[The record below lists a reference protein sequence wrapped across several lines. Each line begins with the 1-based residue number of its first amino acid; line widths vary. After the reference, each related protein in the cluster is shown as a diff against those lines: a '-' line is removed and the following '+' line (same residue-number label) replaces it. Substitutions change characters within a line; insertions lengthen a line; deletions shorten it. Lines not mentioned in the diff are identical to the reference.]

1 MARSAGSRAGDD
13 RPGGWDGMRRLII
26 VSNRLPLSLTRERGE
41 VRFAQSTGGLAT
53 GLAGPHEH
61 LRSLWVG
68 WPGSTEEDLSED
80 ERGRI
85 TRQLADHR
93 AVPVWLDPDDVKRFY
108 EGFST
113 SVLWPL
119 LHYLIDQ
126 LPLHV
131 EDWDTYERVNRRFAE
146 VVAAHHQ
153 PGDLVWVH
161 DYHLM
166 LVPQLVREL
175 VPGARIGFF
184 LHIPFPASEVFRTLP
199 NREQLLEGMLGADLV
214 GFHTAAYVRHFGASL
229 LRILG
234 VAVDV
239 DRVRVG
245 ERTVRL
251 GVFPMGIDAARFAR
265 LAADPEVAS
274 EVSAL
279 RGSGDCAILVAVDR
293 LDYTKGI
300 PRRLLAFETLLRR
313 RPSLHERVRL
323 IQVAVPS
330 RTRIEAYRRFRQS
343 VDAMVGRLNG
353 AFATARWV
361 PVHYIYR
368 GLSERELVTLY
379 RAADV
384 MLVTPLRDGMNLVAK
399 EFIAT
404 RTDEDGVLVLSEFA
418 GASAELA
425 EALQVNPYDVDRTSE
440 IYYNA
445 LTLPVEERR
454 ARMLGLRRRVVAYD
468 VGHWVRSFLGSLE
481 TASGGSEHAG
491 ATLPPAATPPA
502 VVERLRAA
510 THLLLLLDYDG
521 TLVPHASV
529 PELATP
535 DEALLE
541 LLRTLAARPRTNVH
555 VVSGRSRESLDR
567 WLGRLPIGLHADH
580 GFWSRPANGAPWV
593 QRPLPPMEWRER
605 ALAILEQAAAR
616 TPGSLVE
623 HKTVSLAWHYRM
635 ADPEFGAVQANELRL
650 HLTELL
656 SNLPVEIVAG
666 DKMIEVRPHGIH
678 KGIVAAPLVAEMPPD
693 TTIAGLGNDPTD
705 EDLFAALPPEAI
717 TIHVGPGPSRA
728 QVRIANVTAAR
739 RLLAAIVAEAAA

>member
-1 MARSAGSRAGDD
+1 M
-13 RPGGWDGMRRLII
+13 PRLII
-26 VSNRLPLSLTRERGE
+26 VSNRLPLSVIREGGE
-41 VRFAQSTGGLAT
+41 VRLEQSTGGLAT
-53 GLAGPHEH
+53 GLAGPHEQ
-61 LRSLWVG
+61 LGGLWVG
-68 WPGSTEEDLSED
+68 WPGSTEVLSED
-80 ERGRI
+80 ERARI
-85 TRQLADHR
+85 ARQLTEQR
-93 AVPVWLDPDDVKRFY
+93 AVPVWLEPDDVRRFY
-108 EGFST
+108 EGFSNG
-113 SVLWPL
+113 VLWPL
-119 LHYLIDQ
+119 FHYLVDQ
-126 LPLHV
+126 MPLHV
-131 EDWDTYERVNRRFAE
+131 RDWGAYERVNRRFAE
-146 VVAAHHQ
+146 VVAAHHR

-279 RGSGDCAILVAVDR
+279 RGSGECAVLLAIDR

-300 PRRLLAFETLLRR
+300 PRRLLAFDSLLRR
-313 RPSLHERVRL
+313 HPSLRERVRL

-330 RTRIEAYRRFRQS
+330 RTDVGAYRKFRHH
-343 VDAMVGRLNG
+343 VDELVGRLNG
-353 AFATARWV
+353 AFATPHWV

-368 GLSERELVTLY
+368 GLSEREVVALY
-379 RAADV
+379 RATDV

-399 EFIAT
+399 EFVAA

-418 GASAELA
+418 GAAAELA

-440 IYYNA
+440 IYYHA
-445 LTLPVEERR
+445 LTLPAEERR
-454 ARMLGLRRRVVAYD
+454 ARMLGLRRRVTTYD
-468 VGHWVRSFLGSLE
+468 VGHWVRSFLGALEEATGASELADSLPSR
-481 TASGGSEHAG
+481 A
-491 ATLPPAATPPA
+491 ATLPA

-510 THLLLLLDYDG
+510 AHLLLLLDYDG

-529 PELATP
+529 PELATA
-535 DEALLE
+535 DEPLLD
-541 LLRTLAARPRTNVH
+541 LLRTLAARPRTAVH
-555 VVSGRSRESLDR
+555 VVSGRSRESLER

-580 GFWSRPANGAPWV
+580 GFWSRPAGSATWV
-593 QRPLPPMEWRER
+593 PRQLPPMEWRER
-605 ALAILEQAAAR
+605 ALGILEQAAAR

-635 ADPEFGAVQANELRL
+635 ADPEFGAAQANELRL

-666 DKMIEVRPHGIH
+666 DKMIEVRPHGVH
-678 KGIVAAPLVAEMPPD
+678 KGIIVPALLAEMPPD
-693 TTIAGLGNDPTD
+693 TAIAALGNDPTD
-705 EDLFAALPPEAI
+705 EDLFSALPPDAV
-717 TIHVGPGPSRA
+717 TVHVGPAASRA
-728 QVRIANVTAAR
+728 QIRIASVTEAR
-739 RLLAAIVAEAAA
+739 RLLAAIVADSRSHR

>member
-184 LHIPFPASEVFRTLP
+184 LHVPFPAAEVFRTLP
-199 NREQLLEGMLGADLV
+199 DRERLLEGMLGADLV
-214 GFHTAAYVRHFGASL
+214 GFHTAGYMRHFAASL

-234 VAVDV
+234 IAVDV
-239 DRVRVG
+239 DRAQVG

-251 GVFPMGIDAARFAR
+251 GVFPMGIDAGRFAR

-440 IYYNA
+440 IYYHA
-445 LTLPVEERR
+445 LTLPAEERR
-454 ARMLGLRRRVVAYD
+454 ARMLGLRRRVTTYD
-468 VGHWVRSFLGSLE
+468 VEHWVRSFLGALE
-481 TASGGSEHAG
+481 AVDCAG
-491 ATLPPAATPPA
+491 ERPAPPPATTPPA
-502 VVERLRAA
+502 VVDRLRAA
-510 THLLLLLDYDG
+510 PHLLLLLDYDG

-535 DEALLE
+535 DEPLLD
-541 LLRTLAARPRTNVH
+541 LLRTLAARPRTAVH
-555 VVSGRSRESLDR
+555 VVSGRSRESLER

-580 GFWSRPANGAPWV
+580 GFWSRPAGSATWV
-593 QRPLPPMEWRER
+593 PRQLPPMEWRER

-635 ADPEFGAVQANELRL
+635 ADPEFGAAQANELRL

-666 DKMIEVRPHGIH
+666 DKMIEVRPHGVH
-678 KGIVAAPLVAEMPPD
+678 KGVIVPALRAEMPPD
-693 TTIAGLGNDPTD
+693 TTIAALGNDPTD
-705 EDLFAALPPEAI
+705 EDLFAALPPDAV
-717 TIHVGPGPSRA
+717 TVHVGPGVSRA
-728 QVRIANVTAAR
+728 HVRIASVTAAR
-739 RLLAAIVAEAAA
+739 RLLEAITASPARG

>member
-1 MARSAGSRAGDD
+1 M
-13 RPGGWDGMRRLII
+13 PRLII
-26 VSNRLPLSLTRERGE
+26 VSNRLPLSVIREGGE
-41 VRFAQSTGGLAT
+41 VRLEQSTGGLAT
-53 GLAGPHEH
+53 GLAGPHEQ
-61 LRSLWVG
+61 LRGLWVG
-68 WPGSTEEDLSED
+68 WPGSTEALSED
-80 ERGRI
+80 ERARI
-85 TRQLADHR
+85 TRQLTEQR
-93 AVPVWLDPDDVKRFY
+93 AVPVWLEPDDVRRFY
-108 EGFST
+108 EGFSNG
-113 SVLWPL
+113 VLWPL
-119 LHYLIDQ
+119 FHYLVDQ
-126 LPLHV
+126 MPLHV
-131 EDWDTYERVNRRFAE
+131 RDWGAYERVNRRFAE
-146 VVAAHHQ
+146 VVAAHHR
-153 PGDLVWVH
+153 PGDLVWVQ

-166 LVPQLVREL
+166 LVPQFVREL

-199 NREQLLEGMLGADLV
+199 NRERLLEGMLGADLV

-229 LRILG
+229 LRIVG
-234 VAVDV
+234 IAVDV

-279 RGSGDCAILVAVDR
+279 RGSGDCAVLLAIDR

-300 PRRLLAFETLLRR
+300 PRRLLAFDSLIRGH
-313 RPSLHERVRL
+313 PSLRERVRL

-330 RTRIEAYRRFRQS
+330 RTDVGAYRKYRHH
-343 VDAMVGRLNG
+343 VDEMVGRLNG
-353 AFATARWV
+353 AFATPHWV

-368 GLSERELVTLY
+368 GLSERELVALY
-379 RAADV
+379 RAAAV

-399 EFIAT
+399 EFVAA
-404 RTDEDGVLVLSEFA
+404 RTDEDVVLVLSEFA
-418 GASAELA
+418 GAAAEPA
-425 EALQVNPYDVDRTSE
+425 AALQVNPYDVDRTSE
-440 IYYNA
+440 IYYHA

-481 TASGGSEHAG
+481 TASGGSEHA
-491 ATLPPAATPPA
+491 ATLPPPATTHA
-502 VVERLRAA
+502 VVEQLRAA
-510 THLLLLLDYDG
+510 TNLLLLLDYDG

-541 LLRTLAARPRTNVH
+541 LLRTLAARPRTHVH

-580 GFWSRPANGAPWV
+580 GFWSRPANG
-593 QRPLPPMEWRER
+593 
-605 ALAILEQAAAR
+605 
-616 TPGSLVE
+616 
-623 HKTVSLAWHYRM
+623 
-635 ADPEFGAVQANELRL
+635 
-650 HLTELL
+650 
-656 SNLPVEIVAG
+656 
-666 DKMIEVRPHGIH
+666 
-678 KGIVAAPLVAEMPPD
+678 
-693 TTIAGLGNDPTD
+693 
-705 EDLFAALPPEAI
+705 I

-739 RLLAAIVAEAAA
+739 RLLAAIVAEASA